1 MEIISQWSQ
10 NIPVNYSY
18 LCPGVALGS
27 TLYPNES
34 LGMDMNNKKFLAIV
48 VPLGS

>member
-1 MEIISQWSQ
+1 MEIMSQWSR
-10 NIPVNYSY
+10 NIPVDNLY

-34 LGMDMNNKKFLAIV
+34 LGVDMNNKKFSAIV